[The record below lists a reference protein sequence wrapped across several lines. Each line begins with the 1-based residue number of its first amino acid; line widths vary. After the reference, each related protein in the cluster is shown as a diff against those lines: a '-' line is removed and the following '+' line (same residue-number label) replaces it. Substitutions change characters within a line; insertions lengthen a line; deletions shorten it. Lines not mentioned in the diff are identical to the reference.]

1 MVANKLIKSLYV
13 LISTLLIFNSNI
25 RQAYGVEYDF
35 DFIMYKK
42 GESMN
47 QSIKFSVYDT
57 ICYQLKIK
65 NLHKGS
71 YYLTTEWYNP
81 TKKLQEKSNLNYIQK
96 HENAS
101 ADFLSWLKLHKINAF
116 ARILSPTNFNPI
128 FYGTWEIKVYLNGD
142 LIVKK
147 YFSIGID

>member
-1 MVANKLIKSLYV
+1 MVTNRLIKSIYI
-13 LISTLLIFNSNI
+13 LISTFLIFNSNI

-42 GESMN
+42 GEPSI

-57 ICYQLKIK
+57 IYYQLIIK
-65 NLHKGS
+65 NLPIGS

-81 TKKLQEKSNLNYIQK
+81 AKKLQEKSILNYIQK
-96 HENAS
+96 NENVS
-101 ADFLSWLKLHKINAF
+101 ADFVSWIKLHKVNAF
-116 ARILSPTNFNPI
+116 ARILSPTKFNPI
-128 FYGTWEIKVYLNGD
+128 FYGTWEIKIYLNAD

-147 YFSIGID
+147 YFCIGID